1 MIASAGIL
9 TVDRALVI
17 QSWNGWLETATGVLE
32 ADAVGRPLDSF
43 VPDFDTRGWRARFTQ
58 VLDAGTTQ
66 VLAAA
71 LHKHLIPC
79 KPRTP
84 SPQFPHM
91 RQRVSLGPWREA
103 AQGEILGVVVT
114 IEDVTARVESEREL
128 ASALADPVS
137 ARGVLGDPDWRARR
151 DAVEQLSAAADRET
165 LDSVV
170 QAVQRDHRDMS
181 VLSSALQLLSR
192 SEADMTDR
200 LGALLRD
207 PDPDLR
213 VQAALALGQQLRP
226 SAAEPLI
233 AALDDEDVNVRF
245 HAIEALGL
253 MRARAAVDRLLE
265 IAQSGEFF
273 LAFPAIDA
281 LTRIGDR
288 AAAPPLV
295 PLLADA
301 ALRTAV
307 ASALASLGD
316 ARAVAPLVRLLNDD
330 AAAADAVVTALEA
343 ICRRDAEI
351 FGGDASLADEAAAA
365 ITPAGIAHLVQGMR
379 EAQATERQAY
389 LRVAGWIDTAATDE
403 AVLTCLGD
411 PQTGR
416 DAVEMLARRG
426 ARVVPAL
433 IDALQSES
441 ADRRRGA
448 VVALGRIGDARAT
461 GPLLALADT
470 DHMLLVPITAALARI
485 GDARAFEPLLA
496 LLEAPSAAVRQGAIG
511 ALNSM
516 GHPDLERRIGA
527 LLSHADPIA
536 RESAV
541 RVAGY
546 FGFRTCADAILERAS
561 DPHAAV
567 RKAAIEH
574 LPFLE
579 DPRVPAILEAALRDE
594 AAPVRAAAA
603 QAIGRTDGDLAPL
616 YRALEDADQW
626 VRYYGARALGAR
638 GAKDATGSLT
648 RVALS
653 DPATPVRIAAIE
665 ALPDTGDPDA
675 IMKAVTLAAD
685 DDPEVAAAFVAAA
698 GRTGDPRSLPVLEEA
713 IRDSREGVRLA
724 AIEGLRA
731 LGGARAIDVL
741 QWTAGAGAG
750 TEVGA
755 NAVEALAAL
764 APSHSAAMRS
774 LVALLAEPALHPA
787 VITALGEA
795 GAGSID
801 EVAGALDH
809 SSRDVRLGAVA
820 ALARLRDTRATER
833 LLGALGDEE
842 AAVRETAVVALM
854 RLGTGTA
861 RGALA
866 RLADADPARTVRA
879 AAAEALAVLDRADR

>member
-1 MIASAGIL
+1 MTASAGIF
-9 TVDRALVI
+9 TVDRDLVI
-17 QSWNGWLETATGVLE
+17 RSWNEWLETATGVPE
-32 ADAVGRPLDSF
+32 AEAVGRPLDGF
-43 VPDFDTRGWRARFTQ
+43 VPDFDARGWRARFTQ

-66 VLAAA
+66 ALAAA

-79 KPRTP
+79 PPLTP
-84 SPQFPHM
+84 SPQFPLM
-91 RQRVSLGPWREA
+91 RQRISLGPWRERA
-103 AQGEILGVVVT
+103 GGDILGVVVT
-114 IEDVTARVESEREL
+114 LEDVTARVEGEREL
-128 ASALADPVS
+128 ASALTDPEA

-151 DAVEQLSAAADRET
+151 EAVEQLSAVADRET

-200 LGALLRD
+200 LSALLRD

-233 AALDDEDVNVRF
+233 AALDDADLNVRF

-281 LTRIGDR
+281 LTRIADR

-295 PLLADA
+295 PLLADPS
-301 ALRTAV
+301 LRTAV

-316 ARAVAPLVRLLNDD
+316 ARAVGPLVRLLNDNV
-330 AAAADAVVTALEA
+330 AAAGAVVTALEA

-365 ITPAGIAHLVQGMR
+365 ITPGGIAHLINGMR
-379 EAQATERQAY
+379 EAAPHERQAY
-389 LRVAGWIDTAATDE
+389 LRVAGWIDSADTDE
-403 AVLTCLGD
+403 AALTCLGD
-411 PQTGR
+411 PDTGR
-416 DAVEMLARRG
+416 DAIDMLARRG
-426 ARVVPAL
+426 ARVVPGL
-433 IDALQSES
+433 IDALRSES

-461 GPLLALADT
+461 EPLIALGQT
-470 DHMLLVPITAALARI
+470 DRTLLVPITAALARI
-485 GDARAFEPLLA
+485 GDPRGFEPLLA
-496 LLEAPSAAVRQGAIG
+496 LLAAPSAAVRQGAIG

-516 GHPDLERRIGA
+516 GHPDLERRIAA
-527 LLSHADPIA
+527 LLSDEDPVA

-546 FGFRTCADAILERAS
+546 FGFRSCANALVERAS
-561 DPHAAV
+561 DPHPAV
-567 RKAAIEH
+567 RKAAVEH

-579 DPRVPAILEAALRDE
+579 DPRVPAMLDRALDDE

-603 QAIGRTDGDLAPL
+603 QAIGRGDGDLAPL
-616 YRALEDADQW
+616 FRAMADPDQW
-626 VRYYGARALGAR
+626 VRFYAARALGAR
-638 GAKDATGSLT
+638 AAKDSIEALT
-648 RVALS
+648 RAALS

-665 ALPDTGDPDA
+665 ALPEAGDPDA
-675 IMKAVTLAAD
+675 VMRGAALAAD
-685 DDPEVAAAFVAAA
+685 EDPEVAAAFVAAA
-698 GRTGDPRSLPVLEEA
+698 GRTGDARSLVVLEEA
-713 IRDSREGVRLA
+713 IRDPRDAVRLA

-731 LGGARAIDVL
+731 LGGTRAIELL
-741 QWTAGAGAG
+741 QWTAGAAPG
-750 TEVGA
+750 TEA
-755 NAVEALAAL
+755 ASNAVEALAAL
-764 APSHSAAMRS
+764 AASNRAAVRA
-774 LVALLAEPALHPA
+774 LVTLLAEPALHA
-787 VITALGEA
+787 DVIAALGLS
-795 GAGSID
+795 GAGSIED
-801 EVAGALDH
+801 VAGALAH
-809 SSRDVRLGAVA
+809 TSRDVRLGAVA
-820 ALARLRDTRATER
+820 ALARLRDTRASER
-833 LLGALGDEE
+833 LLGALDDDE

-854 RLGTGTA
+854 RLGTGAA

-866 RLADADPARTVRA
+866 RLAASDPVRAVRA
-879 AAAEALAVLDRADR
+879 AAAEALAVLDRRDR